1 MCVCVGG
8 GGGGGGGELPSA
20 LYQEVFVFSLSNVTA
35 NVVVNGLK
43 LAGLDNRKASRN
55 CRILY
60 TQSVW
65 QFQLEL
71 ISSMNSSAA

>member
-1 MCVCVGG
+1 MCVCVC

-20 LYQEVFVFSLSNVTA
+20 LYQEVFVFSLSNVTE